1 MQLCISQFSYENLFH
16 QILKCKLKGEK
27 KMFSRFSPE
36 TFTLI
41 KSEPIKTLN
50 LEARKKVES
59 MQNYFSTADFPY
71 YSG

>member
-16 QILKCKLKGEK
+16 QILTCKLKGGGR
-27 KMFSRFSPE
+27 MFSRLSPE

-41 KSEPIKTLN
+41 KSEPIETLN

>member
-16 QILKCKLKGEK
+16 QILTCKLKGGGCSAG
-27 KMFSRFSPE
+27 FPS
-36 TFTLI
+36 FTLI
-41 KSEPIKTLN
+41 KSEPIETLN